1 MESEPDPE
9 PSSTPKLSFYSL
21 PPKPPSE
28 PAGMLTPPFRP
39 PASVPFL
46 WEEAPGRP
54 RNLDSKPPS
63 ARGLDLPPR
72 LLTEMIITSLPSPT
86 TVLDGPYVGRS
97 VSCSSFREVNLHRSF
112 RGSGKIRSFSP
123 EKVGKEKERGGR
135 KKKAGK
141 EKAEPEV
148 VVDGCD
154 GHGSLVLS
162 PSSLSD
168 REEHASKVKITRF
181 KRKGSSL
188 QISSEASSRCSR
200 GAQENCGNN
209 GALDTLLCTVIKQS
223 RDAYVTGWILSHVR
237 ARQEKKICVV
247 KFRLCMHW
255 HWRSSFV
262 DNSQLGTHNGRV
274 AQICDTCGN
283 ERVECG

>member
-1 MESEPDPE
+1 MACRSHDREVRAEEAGMESEPDPE

-168 REEHASKVKITRF
+168 REEHASKAKITRF

-188 QISSEASSRCSR
+188 QISTVATHFWVGPGLHMERKSDELR
-200 GAQENCGNN
+200 
-209 GALDTLLCTVIKQS
+209 LLEIMRITK
-223 RDAYVTGWILSHVR
+223 
-237 ARQEKKICVV
+237 
-247 KFRLCMHW
+247 
-255 HWRSSFV
+255 
-262 DNSQLGTHNGRV
+262 
-274 AQICDTCGN
+274 
-283 ERVECG
+283 